1 MNQTVY
7 DFFDIFADSD
17 TQEFALYDLKT
28 NKEVSRG
35 TRDDLPGDYQDL
47 EIQSV
52 DNLTEPTKVLTL
64 NVEVE

>member
-28 NKEVSRG
+28 NKEGFRG

>member
-28 NKEVSRG
+28 NKEVFRG

-52 DNLTEPTKVLTL
+52 DNLTEPTMVLTL

>member
-28 NKEVSRG
+28 NKEVFRG
-35 TRDDLPGDYQDL
+35 TRDGLPGDYQDL

>member
-28 NKEVSRG
+28 NKEVFRG
-35 TRDDLPGDYQDL
+35 TRDDLSGDYQDL

-52 DNLTEPTKVLTL
+52 DNLTEPTMVLTL